1 MGLCNKGKIN
11 HSTMKMVDNHLR
23 MVFMYHQA
31 KHDGRILPYFD
42 FGKKKVSDVILEN
55 SNLKKARVARDLEDI
70 NAETKKQRDS
80 SNKDVPDMSVRQI

>member
-1 MGLCNKGKIN
+1 
-11 HSTMKMVDNHLR
+11 MKMVDNHLR

-42 FGKKKVSDVILEN
+42 FGKKKGVWRHFGKFKS
-55 SNLKKARVARDLEDI
+55 KKGKGGEGTWKI

-80 SNKDVPDMSVRQI
+80 CNKDVPDMSVRQI